1 LANTKSAEKRNRQAQ
16 KRRARNVNVRTTVK
30 DAVKNLR
37 ETLTTK
43 DAGKTA
49 DAFKSAASRLNKAAS
64 KGVIHKRAASR
75 RISRLAKAVNRA
87 KAAAK

>member
-1 LANTKSAEKRNRQAQ
+1 MANTKSAEKRNRQAQ

-37 ETLTTK
+37 ETLTSQ

-49 DAFKSAASRLNKAAS
+49 DAFKSAASRINKAAS

-75 RISRLAKAVNRA
+75 RISRLAKAVNRS
-87 KAAAK
+87 KTAAK

>member
-1 LANTKSAEKRNRQAQ
+1 MANTKSAEKRNRQAQ

-37 ETLTTK
+37 DTLTSS

-49 DAFKSAASRLNKAAS
+49 DAFKSAASRINKASS

-75 RISRLAKAVNRA
+75 RISRLAKAANRA